1 MTLKERSNS
10 TVLLDRVLDGL
21 QPGSEVIDA
30 GANAGDFTQKLAAR
44 GFHVFAF
51 EPIPS
56 LYENLRKRFDQNLK
70 VSEQHY
76 ALSDKWDF
84 IKVNVQSCWTL
95 VPDGTAGLERAAE
108 FKDSRPFHISCVAL
122 DDFCDEEMVAPAFI
136 KMDVDGYEF
145 KALRGARG
153 CLMLCK
159 PPIMLE
165 LNCYINKLGEDPK
178 EFVQYLLDLGYVFWS
193 MDGEVSMDSLEDIM
207 AQWPYHS
214 SYDVMLLP
222 KGYEL

>member
-1 MTLKERSNS
+1 MDK
-10 TVLLDRVLDGL
+10 VLASL
-21 QPGSEVIDA
+21 PPKSEIVDA
-30 GANAGDFTQKLAAR
+30 GANTGGFTEKFAALGHR
-44 GFHVFAF
+44 VFAF
-51 EPIPS
+51 EPVPGLFS
-56 LYENLRKRFDQNLK
+56 NLVQKFKDN
-70 VSEQHY
+70 EQVFVFPE
-76 ALSDKWDF
+76 ALSDVADC

-95 VPDGTAGLERAAE
+95 VPDGTAGLERASE
-108 FKDSRPFHISCVAL
+108 YKDSQSFEMETCTL
-122 DDFCDEEMVAPAFI
+122 DEYFDLFGLEVSFI

-193 MDGEVSMDSLEDIM
+193 MDGEVSMDSLDEIM